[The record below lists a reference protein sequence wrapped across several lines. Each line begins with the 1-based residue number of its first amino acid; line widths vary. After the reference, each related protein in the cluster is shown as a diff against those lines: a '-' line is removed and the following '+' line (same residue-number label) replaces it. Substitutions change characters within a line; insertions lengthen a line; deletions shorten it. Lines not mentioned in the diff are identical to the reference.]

1 MRASR
6 KEFVAAEEL
15 GIFKEFARS
24 AGLDVTR
31 SPISQPDP
39 PDILC
44 EVHGLGQVAFEL
56 VSLDSGDELRRMG
69 YFQRIEEFWAEELK
83 NAAPVVLQRHTNAQI
98 NVTFRNAASQND
110 RRAAL
115 ANLISSLEKLGPDD
129 QGEVFGEI
137 PAALESADIIRVP
150 ISDGPRIREFSVH
163 AVKFENAGWAP
174 VGIDLSRIDAK
185 VKKYEKGWGVRA
197 ELLAYSRWGM
207 PFSDQMHNAAGYLA
221 GRVPG
226 GIFARAWIFE
236 LTSRTVVARVP

>member
-1 MRASR
+1 MRVSR
-6 KEFVAAEEL
+6 NVVAAEER
-15 GIFKEFARS
+15 GIFEEFARS
-24 AGLDVTR
+24 AELDVTR

-44 EVHGLGQVAFEL
+44 EVHGLGKVAFEL

-69 YFQRIEEFWAEELK
+69 YFQRVEEFWAEELK
-83 NAAPVVLQRHTNAQI
+83 RAAPEVLKRHSNAQI
-98 NVTFRNAASQND
+98 NVTFCNAASQND

-115 ANLISSLEKLGPDD
+115 GNLISALEHLGPDD
-129 QGEVFGEI
+129 EGEVFGEM

-150 ISDGPRIREFSVH
+150 ISDGPGIREFSVH
-163 AVKFENAGWAP
+163 AVRFENPGWAP
-174 VGIDLSRIDAK
+174 IGIDLSRIDAK
-185 VKKYEKGWGVRA
+185 IKKYEKGWGVRA

-221 GRVPG
+221 GRMPG

-236 LTSRTVVARVP
+236 LTSRTVVAHAP